1 MSPRTSEQFEEI
13 REDRKK
19 KLIDAA
25 FHVFAEET
33 YHTASVSK
41 IAKEAGVSKGLLYN
55 YFDTKEDLLRAIM
68 SNLMEE
74 ILTYFDFSDETPLTD
89 ESVTDWIKKS
99 LYIVKDDVKRWRF
112 YTSLSMQPDVT
123 PIFMEMATNEIQRFM
138 ERFVAYFSS
147 KGVEDPVTYMRY
159 CSAIVDGIQLHVM
172 LDPENFP
179 IEKVES
185 ILIKQITNPI
195 I

>member
-1 MSPRTSEQFEEI
+1 MAPRTSEQFERI
-13 REDRKK
+13 REDRKQ

-33 YHTASVSK
+33 YHSASVSK

-74 ILTYFDFSDETPLTD
+74 IFQYFDFSDNAPLTD
-89 ESVTDWIKKS
+89 ESVSDWIKKS
-99 LYIVKDDVKRWRF
+99 LNIVKDDVKRWRF

-123 PIFMEMATNEIQRFM
+123 PIFIEMAT
-138 ERFVAYFSS
+138 
-147 KGVEDPVTYMRY
+147 G
-159 CSAIVDGIQLHVM
+159 
-172 LDPENFP
+172 
-179 IEKVES
+179 
-185 ILIKQITNPI
+185 
-195 I
+195 

>member
-1 MSPRTSEQFEEI
+1 MAPRTSEQFERI
-13 REDRKK
+13 REDRKQ

-33 YHTASVSK
+33 YHSASVSK

-68 SNLMEE
+68 SNLMAE
-74 ILTYFDFSDETPLTD
+74 ILQYFDFSNDAPLTD
-89 ESVTDWIKKS
+89 ESVSDWIKKS

-123 PIFMEMATNEIQRFM
+123 PIFMEMATGEIQKFM
-138 ERFVAYFSS
+138 ESFVAYFSS

>member
-1 MSPRTSEQFEEI
+1 MAPRTSEQFERI
-13 REDRKK
+13 REDRKQ

-33 YHTASVSK
+33 YHSASVSK

-68 SNLMEE
+68 SNLMDG
-74 ILTYFDFSDETPLTD
+74 ILQYFDFSDDAPLTD
-89 ESVTDWIKKS
+89 ESVSDWIKKS

-123 PIFMEMATNEIQRFM
+123 PIFIEMATGEIQKFM
-138 ERFVAYFSS
+138 ESFVAYFSS

>member
-1 MSPRTSEQFEEI
+1 
-13 REDRKK
+13 
-19 KLIDAA
+19 
-25 FHVFAEET
+25 
-33 YHTASVSK
+33 
-41 IAKEAGVSKGLLYN
+41 
-55 YFDTKEDLLRAIM
+55 
-68 SNLMEE
+68 
-74 ILTYFDFSDETPLTD
+74 
-89 ESVTDWIKKS
+89 
-99 LYIVKDDVKRWRF
+99 
-112 YTSLSMQPDVT
+112 MQPDVT
-123 PIFMEMATNEIQRFM
+123 PFFMEMATGEIQKFM
-138 ERFVAYFSS
+138 ESFVAYFSS

>member
-1 MSPRTSEQFEEI
+1 MAPRTSEQFERI
-13 REDRKK
+13 REDRKQ

-33 YHTASVSK
+33 YHSASVSK

-74 ILTYFDFSDETPLTD
+74 IFQYFDFSDNAPLTD
-89 ESVTDWIKKS
+89 ESVSDWIKKS
-99 LYIVKDDVKRWRF
+99 LNIVKDDVKRWRF

-123 PIFMEMATNEIQRFM
+123 PIFIEMATGEIQKFM
-138 ERFVAYFSS
+138 ESFVVYFSS

>member
-1 MSPRTSEQFEEI
+1 MAPRTSEQFERI
-13 REDRKK
+13 REDRKQ

-33 YHTASVSK
+33 YHSASVSK

-68 SNLMEE
+68 SNLMAE
-74 ILTYFDFSDETPLTD
+74 ILQYFDFSNDAPLTD
-89 ESVTDWIKKS
+89 ESVSDWIKKS

-112 YTSLSMQPDVT
+112 YTRLSMQPDVT
-123 PIFMEMATNEIQRFM
+123 PFFMEMATGEIQKFM
-138 ERFVAYFSS
+138 ESFVAYFSS

>member
-159 CSAIVDGIQLHVM
+159 CTAIVDGIQLHVM

>member
-89 ESVTDWIKKS
+89 ESITDWIKKS

-159 CSAIVDGIQLHVM
+159 CTAIVDGIQLHVM

>member
-99 LYIVKDDVKRWRF
+99 LYIVKDDAKRWRF

-159 CSAIVDGIQLHVM
+159 CTAIVDGIQLHVM

>member
-74 ILTYFDFSDETPLTD
+74 ILQYFDFSDETPLTD

-159 CSAIVDGIQLHVM
+159 CTAIVDGIQLHVI

>member
-1 MSPRTSEQFEEI
+1 MAPRTSEQFERI
-13 REDRKK
+13 REDRKQ

-33 YHTASVSK
+33 YHSASVSK

-68 SNLMEE
+68 SNLMDD
-74 ILTYFDFSDETPLTD
+74 ILKYFDFSNDAPLTD
-89 ESVTDWIKKS
+89 ESVSDWIKKS

-112 YTSLSMQPDVT
+112 YTRLSMQPDVT
-123 PIFMEMATNEIQRFM
+123 PIFMEMATGEIQKFM
-138 ERFVAYFSS
+138 ESFVAYFSS

>member
-1 MSPRTSEQFEEI
+1 MAPRTSEQFERI
-13 REDRKK
+13 REDRKQ

-33 YHTASVSK
+33 YHSASVSK
-41 IAKEAGVSKGLLYN
+41 IAREAGVSKGLLYN

-74 ILTYFDFSDETPLTD
+74 IFQYFDFSDNAPLTD
-89 ESVTDWIKKS
+89 ESVSDWIKKS
-99 LYIVKDDVKRWRF
+99 LNIVKDDVKRWRF

-123 PIFMEMATNEIQRFM
+123 PIFIEMATGEIQKFM
-138 ERFVAYFSS
+138 ESFVVYFSS

>member
-1 MSPRTSEQFEEI
+1 MAPRTSEQFERI
-13 REDRKK
+13 REDRKQ

-33 YHTASVSK
+33 YHSASVSK

-68 SNLMEE
+68 SNLMDE
-74 ILTYFDFSDETPLTD
+74 ILQYFDFSDDAPLTD
-89 ESVTDWIKKS
+89 ESVSDWIKKS

-123 PIFMEMATNEIQRFM
+123 PIFIEMATGEIQKFM
-138 ERFVAYFSS
+138 ESFVAYFSS

>member
-1 MSPRTSEQFEEI
+1 MAPRTSEQFERI
-13 REDRKK
+13 REDRKQ

-33 YHTASVSK
+33 YHSASVSK

-68 SNLMEE
+68 SNLMDE
-74 ILTYFDFSDETPLTD
+74 ILQYFDFSDDAPLTD
-89 ESVTDWIKKS
+89 ESVSDWIKKS
-99 LYIVKDDVKRWRF
+99 LFIVKDDVKRWRF

-123 PIFMEMATNEIQRFM
+123 PIFIEMATGEIQKFM
-138 ERFVAYFSS
+138 ESFVAYFSS

>member
-1 MSPRTSEQFEEI
+1 MAPRTSEQFERI
-13 REDRKK
+13 REDRKQ

-33 YHTASVSK
+33 YHSASVSK
-41 IAKEAGVSKGLLYN
+41 IAKEAGGSKGLLYN

-68 SNLMEE
+68 SNLMAE
-74 ILTYFDFSDETPLTD
+74 ILQYFDFSNDAPLTD
-89 ESVTDWIKKS
+89 ESVSDWIKKS

-112 YTSLSMQPDVT
+112 YTRLSMQPDVT
-123 PIFMEMATNEIQRFM
+123 PFFMEMATGEIQKFM
-138 ERFVAYFSS
+138 ESFVAYFSS

>member
-1 MSPRTSEQFEEI
+1 MAPRTSEQFERI
-13 REDRKK
+13 REDRKQ

-33 YHTASVSK
+33 YHSASVSK

-68 SNLMEE
+68 SNLMDE
-74 ILTYFDFSDETPLTD
+74 IFQYFDFSDNAPLTD
-89 ESVTDWIKKS
+89 ESVSDWIKKS
-99 LYIVKDDVKRWRF
+99 LNIVKDDVKRWRF

-123 PIFMEMATNEIQRFM
+123 PIFIEMATGEIQKFM
-138 ERFVAYFSS
+138 ESFVVYFSS

>member
-1 MSPRTSEQFEEI
+1 MAPRTSEQFERI
-13 REDRKK
+13 REDRKQ

-33 YHTASVSK
+33 YHSASVSK

-68 SNLMEE
+68 SNLMDE
-74 ILTYFDFSDETPLTD
+74 ILQYFDFSNDAPLTD
-89 ESVTDWIKKS
+89 ESVSDWIKKS

-123 PIFMEMATNEIQRFM
+123 PIFIEMATGEIQKFM
-138 ERFVAYFSS
+138 ESFVAYFSS

>member
-1 MSPRTSEQFEEI
+1 MAPRTSEQFEQL
-13 REDRKK
+13 REDRKQ

-33 YHTASVSK
+33 YHRASVSK

-55 YFDTKEDLLRAIM
+55 YFENKEALLRAIM
-68 SNLMEE
+68 SDLLEE
-74 ILTYFDFSDETPLTD
+74 ITKYFDFTDPKPLTD
-89 ESVTDWIKKS
+89 KSVIDWIKKS

-123 PIFMEMATNEIQRFM
+123 PIFMEMATAPMQGFM
-138 ERFVAYFSS
+138 EKFIIYFEQ
-147 KGVEDPVTYMRY
+147 KGIEDPMTYMRY
-159 CSAIVDGIQLHVM
+159 CAAIIDGIQLHIM

-185 ILIKQITNPI
+185 ILIKQITQPVL
-195 I
+195 

>member
-74 ILTYFDFSDETPLTD
+74 ILQYFDFSDETPLTD
-89 ESVTDWIKKS
+89 ESITDWIKKS

-159 CSAIVDGIQLHVM
+159 CTAIVDGIQLHVM

>member
-1 MSPRTSEQFEEI
+1 MAPRTSEQFERI
-13 REDRKK
+13 REDRKQ

-33 YHTASVSK
+33 YHSASVSK

-68 SNLMEE
+68 SNLMAE
-74 ILTYFDFSDETPLTD
+74 ILQYFDFSNDSPLTD
-89 ESVTDWIKKS
+89 ESVSDWIKKS

-112 YTSLSMQPDVT
+112 YTRLSMQPDVT
-123 PIFMEMATNEIQRFM
+123 PFFMEMATGEIQKFM
-138 ERFVAYFSS
+138 ESFVAYFSS
-147 KGVEDPVTYMRY
+147 KGVEDPVIYMRY

>member
-1 MSPRTSEQFEEI
+1 
-13 REDRKK
+13 
-19 KLIDAA
+19 
-25 FHVFAEET
+25 
-33 YHTASVSK
+33 
-41 IAKEAGVSKGLLYN
+41 LYN

-68 SNLMEE
+68 SNLMAE
-74 ILTYFDFSDETPLTD
+74 ILQYFDFSNDAPLTD
-89 ESVTDWIKKS
+89 ESVSDWIKKS

-112 YTSLSMQPDVT
+112 FTSLSMQPDVT
-123 PIFMEMATNEIQRFM
+123 PIFMEMATGEIQKFM
-138 ERFVAYFSS
+138 ESFVAYFSS

>member
-1 MSPRTSEQFEEI
+1 MAPRTSEQFERI
-13 REDRKK
+13 REDRKQ

-33 YHTASVSK
+33 YHSASVSK

-68 SNLMEE
+68 SNLMDE
-74 ILTYFDFSDETPLTD
+74 ILQYFDFSDNAPLTD
-89 ESVTDWIKKS
+89 ESVSDWIKKS
-99 LYIVKDDVKRWRF
+99 LNIVKDDVKRWRF

-123 PIFMEMATNEIQRFM
+123 PIFIEMATGEIQKFM
-138 ERFVAYFSS
+138 ESFVVYFSS

>member
-1 MSPRTSEQFEEI
+1 MSPRSSEQFAQI

-33 YHTASVSK
+33 YHSASVSK

-74 ILTYFDFSDETPLTD
+74 ILQYFDFSDETPLTD
-89 ESVTDWIKKS
+89 QSVTDWIKKS

-123 PIFMEMATNEIQRFM
+123 PIFMEMANNEIQKFM
-138 ERFVAYFSS
+138 ERFIAYFAS
-147 KGVEDPVTYMRY
+147 KGVEDPLTYMRY
-159 CSAIVDGIQLHVM
+159 CTAIVDGIQLHVM

>member
-1 MSPRTSEQFEEI
+1 MAPRTSEQFERI
-13 REDRKK
+13 REDRKQ

-33 YHTASVSK
+33 YHSASVSK
-41 IAKEAGVSKGLLYN
+41 IAREAGVSKGLLYN

-68 SNLMEE
+68 SNLMDE
-74 ILTYFDFSDETPLTD
+74 ILQYFDFSDNAPLTD
-89 ESVTDWIKKS
+89 ESVSDWIKKS
-99 LYIVKDDVKRWRF
+99 LNIVKDDVKRWRF

-123 PIFMEMATNEIQRFM
+123 PIFIEMATGEIQKFM
-138 ERFVAYFSS
+138 ESFVVYFSS

>member
-1 MSPRTSEQFEEI
+1 MAPRTSEQFERI
-13 REDRKK
+13 REDRKQ

-33 YHTASVSK
+33 YHSASVSK

-68 SNLMEE
+68 SNLMDE
-74 ILTYFDFSDETPLTD
+74 ILQYFDFSDNAPLTD
-89 ESVTDWIKKS
+89 ESVSDWIKKS
-99 LYIVKDDVKRWRF
+99 LNIVKDDVKRWRF
-112 YTSLSMQPDVT
+112 FTSLSMQPDVT
-123 PIFMEMATNEIQRFM
+123 PIFIEMATGEIQKFM
-138 ERFVAYFSS
+138 ESFVVYFSS